1 MILFLKQNIRQYHLA
16 IKLQKPQ
23 LGKNAEGIN
32 NHFNV
37 MLNKEYNY
45 I

>member
-1 MILFLKQNIRQYHLA
+1 MILFLKQNIRQYYSA

-37 MLNKEYNY
+37 MLIKDYKY